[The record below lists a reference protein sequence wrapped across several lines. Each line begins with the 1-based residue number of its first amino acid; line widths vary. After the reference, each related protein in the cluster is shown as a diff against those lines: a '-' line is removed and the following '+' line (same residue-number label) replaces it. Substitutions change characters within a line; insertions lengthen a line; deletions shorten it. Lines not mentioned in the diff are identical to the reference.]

1 MVITERANHMARDW
15 GENIFIERLVVAL
28 FEWMSSN
35 EAYLNRLVVYVKR
48 GSQAVSP
55 ER

>member
-1 MVITERANHMARDW
+1 MVITERASHMARDW
-15 GENIFIERLVVAL
+15 GEDIFIDRLVVAL

-35 EAYLNRLVVYVKR
+35 EAYLNRLVYVKR